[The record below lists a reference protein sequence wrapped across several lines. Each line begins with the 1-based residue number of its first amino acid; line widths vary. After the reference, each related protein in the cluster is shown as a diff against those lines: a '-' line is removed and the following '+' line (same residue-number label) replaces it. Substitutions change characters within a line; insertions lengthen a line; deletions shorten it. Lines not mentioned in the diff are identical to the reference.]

1 MWEVIL
7 EALLDTLKL
16 VPFLFLAYM
25 LIEFIEKFTAN
36 KIERFITS
44 KWSVVIGSA
53 LGLVP
58 QCGFSVVATD
68 LFSKKMLTMGTL
80 VAIYI
85 ATSDE
90 AIPIMIAH
98 PDKIAT
104 LLPLLVIKFVF
115 ALTLGFIIDLIYSK
129 QKLEKL
135 KNEEVQDDKIDEH
148 HTGCCHHEIKEES
161 NLKKYFLHPLL
172 HTLKISAYI
181 LIVNLIFN
189 IIIFYVTETALIK
202 FLSNAAAFTPL
213 LSAIVG
219 IIPNCA
225 SSVIIT
231 ELFISGGL
239 TFAGLVTGLCV
250 NSGIAMILLLRKNRP
265 VKQSLLIIAIILI
278 SSILLGYG
286 IMFII

>member
-1 MWEVIL
+1 MWEAVL
-7 EALLDTLKL
+7 EAFLDTLKL
-16 VPFLFLAYM
+16 LPFLFLAYM

-36 KIERFITS
+36 KIEKFITS

-68 LFSKKMLTMGTL
+68 LFSKKMLTIGTL
-80 VAIYI
+80 IAIYI

-90 AIPIMIAH
+90 AVPIMIAH
-98 PDKIAT
+98 PDKIIT
-104 LLPLLVIKFVF
+104 LLPLLAIKFVF
-115 ALTLGFIIDLIYSK
+115 AMLIGFIVDLVFSK
-129 QKLEKL
+129 QKLEKVNIQ
-135 KNEEVQDDKIDEH
+135 KDNNIEEH

-161 NLKKYFLHPLL
+161 NLKKYLLHPLL

-181 LIVNLIFN
+181 LAVNLIFN
-189 IIIFYVTETALIK
+189 IIIYFVTETALIN
-202 FLSNAAAFTPL
+202 FLTDANAFAPL

-219 IIPNCA
+219 VIPNCA
-225 SSVIIT
+225 SSVILT

-239 TFAGLVTGLCV
+239 SFAGLVTGLCV
-250 NSGIAMILLLRKNRP
+250 NSGIAMMLLLRKNKP
-265 VKQSLLIIAIILI
+265 IKQSLLVIAILLI

-286 IMFII
+286 VMLVI

>member
-1 MWEVIL
+1 MWEAVL
-7 EALLDTLKL
+7 ESLVDTAKL
-16 VPFLFLAYM
+16 IPFLFLAYM

-36 KIERFITS
+36 KIEKFITS
-44 KWSVVIGSA
+44 RWSVIIGSA

-68 LFSKKMLTMGTL
+68 LFAKKMLSMGTL
-80 VAIYI
+80 IAIYI

-98 PDKIAT
+98 PDKIIT
-104 LLPLLVIKFVF
+104 LLPLLAIKFIF
-115 ALTLGFIIDLIYSK
+115 ALLLGFMIDLIFSK

-135 KNEEVQDDKIDEH
+135 SNDDKDKEE
-148 HTGCCHHEIKEES
+148 HTGCCHHEIKQES
-161 NLKKYFLHPLL
+161 NLKKYLLHPLL
-172 HTLKISAYI
+172 HTLKICAYI
-181 LIVNLIFN
+181 LVVNLVFN
-189 IIIFYVTETALIK
+189 IIIYFVTEEVLIN
-202 FLSNAAAFTPL
+202 FLSNSSMFTPV
-213 LSAIVG
+213 LSALVG

-239 TFAGLVTGLCV
+239 NFASLVTGLCV
-250 NSGIAMILLLRKNRP
+250 NSGIAMMLLLRKNKP
-265 VKQSLLIIAIILI
+265 IKQSLLIVAIIFI

-286 IMFII
+286 IMLVI